1 MTRQSIARPTRHV
14 SSIQP
19 QHQHIVPITSH
30 TPNMALTTATP
41 PQHLTYQPPPPPLT
55 IPSNPVP
62 GLPFS
67 PLESLYFSLFRTETL
82 SGLAGLFDSSSWRQR
97 VLQDCHADPAIR
109 HAAVALGALFKTLE
123 QSSRTPSPTGRT
135 DDADA
140 VRSHWRVAVQYYSLA
155 CNAIAVSSPGEDDGG
170 SSSRPSHHRTR
181 LLVSTLLGTFD
192 AFIGDH
198 RQAIV
203 QIQNGL
209 SLMERLSSPATQE
222 TTDLVEGDLAV
233 VFTRLAISAKSYDL
247 AFHFPDPY
255 VIRLTPHDE
264 AHHPRKTP
272 FSDPVPPGHR
282 FTTLREARLA
292 HEGTL
297 DRGIRFLERLQAA
310 QNHAMGFFP
319 RDWERY
325 GAAYVGEL
333 TSWAAAFSP
342 LFASRLE
349 DMAFS
354 PRDRTAIATLQM
366 EHINARVLFLS
377 LFSSSETAFDTFIPQ
392 FATIVELARE
402 VVTADEAAALT
413 TARCPPPPSQ
423 CAHYRWDD
431 VTSVINGGYAAYHL
445 KPSFTAD
452 LGIVPPL
459 FMVATKCREP
469 TLRRQAISLLRSSA
483 RREGMWDSELVAR
496 IGTWIMELE
505 ESSSPSDHLGQP
517 TTIPEEARVMIHA
530 VDFDLRSRTA
540 ELTVGTRN
548 MKPGDERDPRYQMTH
563 ISW

>member
-1 MTRQSIARPTRHV
+1 MGLDATPQGLALAPRRVNSHAQQQQQITLASRP
-14 SSIQP
+14 SSIP
-19 QHQHIVPITSH
+19 
-30 TPNMALTTATP
+30 LTVTP
-41 PQHLTYQPPPPPLT
+41 PQHQPSPTTY
-55 IPSNPVP
+55 NPVP
-62 GLPFS
+62 GLSFS
-67 PLESLYFSLFRTETL
+67 AAESLYFSLFRTETL

-123 QSSRTPSPTGRT
+123 QSSRTPSPSGQT

-140 VRSHWRVAVQYYSLA
+140 VRSHWRVAVQHYSLA
-155 CNAIAVSSPGEDDGG
+155 CNAIAESSPGDG
-170 SSSRPSHHRTR
+170 SRRSHHRTR

-209 SLMERLSSPATQE
+209 SLMERLAAPSMPE

-247 AFHFPDPY
+247 AFHFPDPF
-255 VIRLTPHDE
+255 VIRLTPGDE
-264 AHHPRKTP
+264 ANQARKTP
-272 FSDPVPPGHR
+272 FSDPVPQGHR

-319 RDWERY
+319 SDWKQY
-325 GAAYVGEL
+325 GLAYVGEL
-333 TSWAAAFSP
+333 STWEAAFRP
-342 LFASRLE
+342 LFATRHDDPSL
-349 DMAFS
+349 S
-354 PRDRTAIATLQM
+354 PRERTAIATLQM
-366 EHINARVLFLS
+366 EHTNARVLFLS
-377 LFSSSETAFDTFIPQ
+377 LFSSTEAAFDAFVPQ

-402 VVTADEAAALT
+402 VVASDEAAAI
-413 TARCPPPPSQ
+413 AASRCPPPPPQ
-423 CAHYRWDD
+423 NCAHHRWDD
-431 VTSVINGGYAAYHL
+431 PPSVINGGYAAYHL

-496 IGTWIMELE
+496 IGQWIMELE
-505 ESSSPSDHLGQP
+505 ESTSPSGHLGQP
-517 TTIPEEARVMIHA
+517 AAVPEERRVMIHT
-530 VDFDLRSRTA
+530 VDFDLRARTA
-540 ELTVGTRN
+540 DLTVGTRN
-548 MKPGDERDPRYQMTH
+548 MKPGDERDARNQMTR